1 MIVMHKRMLLPLN
14 ALLLYLIKYTY
25 WGDNFDSFYDLCEES
40 RVKIDAKTE
49 DIIVDIY
56 SINVAL
62 DRIRDGLKCKTW
74 PKCVGISRI
83 RKLDKASVRDYYKE
97 QLNRKSELLM
107 LIRREI
113 TAIQQ
118 LVQAY
123 I

>member
-1 MIVMHKRMLLPLN
+1 M
-14 ALLLYLIKYTY
+14 
-25 WGDNFDSFYDLCEES
+25 
-40 RVKIDAKTE
+40 
-49 DIIVDIY
+49 IVDIY